1 MRKAALLFVAAGL
14 LLQSTLAAAGT
25 PKLKWVKLKW
35 QTPEKLKGTYMAPK
49 GWTIMG
55 ESSEANPRYF
65 HLEQTD
71 GRGNADLEYATV
83 GDNMTV
89 EQRARWGV
97 VNPVVTTKG
106 GWTCAEG
113 LAGEEGSTPQPGTY
127 QVVRCAKAI
136 KGGGILLAAM
146 QGDAEHFK
154 ALGGQKAL
162 RAALKALTGM
172 RGPGLNES

>member
-1 MRKAALLFVAAGL
+1 MRKTALLLIASGL
-14 LLQSTLAAAGT
+14 LVQSTLASAGT

-35 QTPEKLKGTYMAPK
+35 ETPEKVKGTYMAPK

-55 ESSEANPRYF
+55 ESSTGNPRYF

-71 GRGNADLEYATV
+71 GRGMGNLEYATV

-89 EQRARWGV
+89 EQRARWNV
-97 VNPVVTTKG
+97 SNPVVTTKG

-113 LAGEEGSTPQPGTY
+113 LAGEEGGAPQPGAW

-146 QGDAEHFK
+146 AGDADTFK

-162 RAALKALTGM
+162 RTALKALTGM

>member
-1 MRKAALLFVAAGL
+1 MRNTALLLIASGL
-14 LLQSTLAAAGT
+14 LVQSTLASAGT

-35 QTPEKLKGTYMAPK
+35 ETPEKVKGTYMAPK

-55 ESSEANPRYF
+55 ESSTGSPRYF

-71 GRGNADLEYATV
+71 GRGMGNLEYATV

-97 VNPVVTTKG
+97 ANPVLTTKG

-113 LAGEEGSTPQPGTY
+113 LAGEEGSTPQPGAW

-136 KGGGILLAAM
+136 KGGGILLAALT
-146 QGDAEHFK
+146 GDAEHFT
-154 ALGGQKAL
+154 ALGGQKQL
-162 RAALKALTGM
+162 RTALKALTGM